1 MREIRYALRVL
12 RRSPGFA
19 AIAIL
24 SLALGIGANAAIFSV
39 SWALFAQPLPVAH
52 PESLFA
58 VANQLKLAPGRGG
71 MSQINGSSYRDP
83 ATGRNYRAGMSFPAY
98 AAIRSLA
105 GSDADVFG
113 YTFIREANISV
124 DGWSTTGAGALVSGN
139 YFRGAGVPIVLG
151 RALTEEDD
159 RPGASAAVISH
170 RFWVSGLGGDAGAI
184 GKVLRLNGVPF
195 TIVGVSGP
203 GFAGMSRG
211 GFFPPM
217 DVAVPLRA
225 QPAVSPEWAA
235 PGNSLFGSDAVFW
248 IHVMARVDDVAKLPA
263 LQSKFT
269 TAFAQVLG
277 ASSVPSHQQAT
288 EVEVRLLPGGHG
300 IDELS
305 RRAGPPVR
313 IMTAVV
319 AVVLVLACV
328 NLANLMLARGVA
340 RQREISIRLALGSGR
355 LRLVRQAV
363 VESLLLAV
371 AGGALGLLIG
381 VFGGRALLLM
391 LTASSGPIAVSVA
404 VDWRMLAMTAGV
416 ACAATLVFGV
426 LPAVR
431 LLGRDVSPTLK
442 VTTAGGTG
450 APRLNAGRVLMALQ
464 VAVSVPLVAG
474 AAIFLQTLYHLG
486 NVDLGFNP
494 DRLIS
499 FRIDPTLNGYDRER
513 VERTFARILDRV
525 REVPG
530 VSSVTLLQETLL
542 SGISSNTTITRDD
555 GSKVDVYF
563 NRIGPDYF
571 TTLGIALIAGRAIDA
586 RDNASAPGAAVIN
599 ETAART
605 LFGAAPAIGRH
616 LKPFGA
622 DVEVVG
628 VVRDT
633 KYESVRKAVVPT
645 MFMSYQLPTRFPVRA
660 MHVVVRTAVAPV
672 TIMRALRAAA
682 GEIDPDVPIS
692 RMKTQQQQ
700 IEETLGTEIAFTRL
714 LVGFGAFALFL
725 ACIGLH
731 GVTAYS
737 VARRTSEIGVRIALG
752 ARRGDVLWLVLR
764 QVVIITAAGLA
775 LGVPLAVAGGR
786 AAGALLY
793 GVAPADPP
801 SLAAATLLMAAVA
814 AVAGYFPA
822 RRAARLDPLV
832 ALRVE

>member
-1 MREIRYALRVL
+1 MVMISGRQRKTIFFTVFGILLIAAAVTLNISWLVINWREGVLIVFGSVFFMREIRYALRVL

-313 IMTAVV
+313 IMAKRP
-319 AVVLVLACV
+319 AD
-328 NLANLMLARGVA
+328 R
-340 RQREISIRLALGSGR
+340 S
-355 LRLVRQAV
+355 
-363 VESLLLAV
+363 
-371 AGGALGLLIG
+371 
-381 VFGGRALLLM
+381 RA
-391 LTASSGPIAVSVA
+391 
-404 VDWRMLAMTAGV
+404 
-416 ACAATLVFGV
+416 
-426 LPAVR
+426 
-431 LLGRDVSPTLK
+431 
-442 VTTAGGTG
+442 
-450 APRLNAGRVLMALQ
+450 
-464 VAVSVPLVAG
+464 
-474 AAIFLQTLYHLG
+474 
-486 NVDLGFNP
+486 
-494 DRLIS
+494 
-499 FRIDPTLNGYDRER
+499 
-513 VERTFARILDRV
+513 
-525 REVPG
+525 
-530 VSSVTLLQETLL
+530 
-542 SGISSNTTITRDD
+542 
-555 GSKVDVYF
+555 
-563 NRIGPDYF
+563 
-571 TTLGIALIAGRAIDA
+571 
-586 RDNASAPGAAVIN
+586 ASASRSA
-599 ETAART
+599 
-605 LFGAAPAIGRH
+605 
-616 LKPFGA
+616 
-622 DVEVVG
+622 
-628 VVRDT
+628 
-633 KYESVRKAVVPT
+633 SVLT
-645 MFMSYQLPTRFPVRA
+645 MR
-660 MHVVVRTAVAPV
+660 
-672 TIMRALRAAA
+672 
-682 GEIDPDVPIS
+682 
-692 RMKTQQQQ
+692 
-700 IEETLGTEIAFTRL
+700 
-714 LVGFGAFALFL
+714 
-725 ACIGLH
+725 
-731 GVTAYS
+731 
-737 VARRTSEIGVRIALG
+737 
-752 ARRGDVLWLVLR
+752 
-764 QVVIITAAGLA
+764 
-775 LGVPLAVAGGR
+775 
-786 AAGALLY
+786 
-793 GVAPADPP
+793 
-801 SLAAATLLMAAVA
+801 
-814 AVAGYFPA
+814 
-822 RRAARLDPLV
+822 
-832 ALRVE
+832 